1 MIGIMED
8 SLILEEKY
16 DYVLAPGRTRG
27 RLGASIIHRICE
39 ADSGESYTQ
48 NPLLEVLY
56 SGEYSEEVEG
66 PIAQGY
72 IADSKAPT
80 SSYITL
86 PNVA

>member
-16 DYVLAPGRTRG
+16 DYVLTPGRTRG
-27 RLGASIIHRICE
+27 RLGTSIMPKICE
-39 ADSGESYTQ
+39 SDSGGSYTQ
-48 NPLLEVLY
+48 NPLLEILY
-56 SGEYSEEVEG
+56 SGEYSEGVEG

-72 IADSKAPT
+72 IADSKATT
-80 SSYITL
+80 SGYSTL